1 MERVS
6 YINHFKIVKFEFL
19 NHHAAGVLQDFERP
33 CIGYILK
40 GEAEFL
46 YRGKTLHAKRGD
58 LIYIA
63 RGTKYYSVWSGFPE
77 IEFYSV
83 DFRFANASDK
93 SEYQFQILKNYPLN
107 GLDQVFQRF
116 CAAPMEGLGLFYLY
130 LETLYL
136 HLKKEDVPAGINDIQ
151 PAIDYL
157 ELNYT
162 KKVYVKELAR
172 LCGLRESRFFVL
184 FKTAAGC
191 TPIDYK
197 NNILIQHATELLSE
211 TRKTIEQISD
221 ELGFSSASYFRT
233 LFKSVTG
240 KNPKDVRK

>member
-1 MERVS
+1 MERIS

-172 LCGLRESRFFVL
+172 LCGLSESRFFV
-184 FKTAAGC
+184 
-191 TPIDYK
+191 
-197 NNILIQHATELLSE
+197 
-211 TRKTIEQISD
+211 
-221 ELGFSSASYFRT
+221 
-233 LFKSVTG
+233 
-240 KNPKDVRK
+240 

>member
-1 MERVS
+1 MVQIS
-6 YINHFKIVKFEFL
+6 YINYFRIYKFQFF
-19 NHHAAGVLQDFERP
+19 NHHTAGVLQNFERP

-46 YRGKTLHAKRGD
+46 YKGKKLHAKRGD

-83 DFRFANASDK
+83 DFRFANVSDK
-93 SEYQFQILKNYPLN
+93 NEFQFQILKNYPLS
-107 GLDQVFQRF
+107 GLDKVFESF
-116 CAAPMEGLGLFYLY
+116 HAAPMEGLGLFYIYLQKLY
-130 LETLYL
+130 K
-136 HLKKEDVPAGINDIQ
+136 HLKKESVPIALDDVQ
-151 PAIDYL
+151 PAIAYL

-162 KKVYVKELAR
+162 KKVYVKDLAA
-172 LCGLRESRFFVL
+172 LCGFSESRFFTL
-184 FKTAAGC
+184 FKTATGC

-197 NNILIQHATELLSE
+197 NNILIQHGMALLAE
-211 TRKTIEQISD
+211 TKKSIEQISS
-221 ELGFSSASYFRT
+221 ELEFSSVSYFRK
-233 LFKSVTG
+233 LFKAVTG